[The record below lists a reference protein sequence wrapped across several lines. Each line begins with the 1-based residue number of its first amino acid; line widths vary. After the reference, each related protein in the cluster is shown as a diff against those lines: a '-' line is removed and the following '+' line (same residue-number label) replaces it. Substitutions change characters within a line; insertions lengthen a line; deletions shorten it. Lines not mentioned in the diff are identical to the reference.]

1 MKTRTIRHILVGA
14 VVLGSASGL
23 VAEREAKAYSWTEF
37 VTSPPPPYKI
47 YVPTVSRPTTNTAPV
62 TLAPTYADGQ
72 LTLYALLD
80 NTDSSGDYNLYEYY
94 GFDAE
99 WFSLSQ
105 SGTGV
110 AFDAY
115 YGSTAPWFVTRA
127 GHVWSLENGVSW
139 VKDFTGLSSVSA
151 YNATA
156 NNPSGSLFA
165 TSNNSTETC
174 SNSGE
179 PAGQCV
185 LQYDPGTSAW
195 PNGTLP
201 ATSWGAAQ
209 TTADPVTGYTF
220 FLDKNGAVWE
230 VTPVWVEL
238 PPPPE
243 FLGYSAAELS
253 TSKCGG
259 GSITFDLI
267 AAKNGTAFGLASDG
281 GVWYDSHSND
291 CWDEIGTRTFVSIAT
306 DNGTSGVGYQVWA
319 SDSSGDIWYA
329 D

>member
-1 MKTRTIRHILVGA
+1 MQKCHTEFEGGVLTTDEAACCRCVATATSPPRSEPPLSLLPQPLRFTTKGRKMKTRTIRHILVGA

-127 GHVWSLENGVSW
+127 GHVWSLENGR
-139 VKDFTGLSSVSA
+139 
-151 YNATA
+151 
-156 NNPSGSLFA
+156 
-165 TSNNSTETC
+165 
-174 SNSGE
+174 
-179 PAGQCV
+179 
-185 LQYDPGTSAW
+185 
-195 PNGTLP
+195 
-201 ATSWGAAQ
+201 
-209 TTADPVTGYTF
+209 
-220 FLDKNGAVWE
+220 
-230 VTPVWVEL
+230 
-238 PPPPE
+238 
-243 FLGYSAAELS
+243 FLGERLYGPLQR
-253 TSKCGG
+253 
-259 GSITFDLI
+259 L
-267 AAKNGTAFGLASDG
+267 
-281 GVWYDSHSND
+281 GVQCN
-291 CWDEIGTRTFVSIAT
+291 R
-306 DNGTSGVGYQVWA
+306 Q
-319 SDSSGDIWYA
+319 
-329 D
+329 